1 MRKVTREKLH
11 SDSAP
16 ASLAAGSVPGWA
28 TTPVTA

>member
-1 MRKVTREKLH
+1 MRNSTREKLH
-11 SDSAP
+11 SDSVP